1 MLRQHIEKIKKY
13 NKPLPL
19 VDYLVSLVGDKKE
32 VKIADI
38 GSGPYPITGQL
49 MDGVDI
55 KVYMMD
61 QQDFGYFWEKYK
73 TEPVFPVEVQNM
85 EALTYDDNYF
95 DIVHSVNALD
105 HTVDAEQALK
115 EFIRITKPGGYVYI
129 DCALIQHTNRGH
141 RHFWDA
147 LEDGTF
153 TNGEKTF
160 DLKDYGF
167 KIEFIDNGGERQFNH
182 IIAIKQCSQ

>member
-1 MLRQHIEKIKKY
+1 MRKHYRSKIEFF

-19 VDYLVSLVGDKKE
+19 ADYLIPLVGDKKE
-32 VKIADI
+32 VKIIDL

-49 MDGVDI
+49 LDGV
-55 KVYMMD
+55 KVETVHLD
-61 QQDFGYFWEKYK
+61 QQDFADWWKEYETTPLY
-73 TEPVFPVEVQNM
+73 PILVQDM
-85 EALTYDDNYF
+85 ENLPYEDHSF
-95 DIVHSVNALD
+95 DIAHSMNALD
-105 HTVDAEQALK
+105 HTRDAEKALK
-115 EFIRITKPGGYVYI
+115 EMIRVTKPGGWVYI

-153 TNGEKTF
+153 TDGTKSF

-167 KIEFIDNGGERQFNH
+167 SIEFIDNGGERQFNH
-182 IIAIKQCSQ
+182 IIAKKQC